1 MPVLSGAW
9 SGRPYNMNDE
19 RELPQNAQ
27 NSQSEEDL
35 EYSYRLIL
43 FVSFVLFVA
52 IFPF

>member
-9 SGRPYNMNDE
+9 SGRPYDKNDE

-27 NSQSEEDL
+27 SEEDF